1 MTTEMDDVLPT
12 ALDCRKKSAEMEAE
26 KASECMRKR
35 AAAEAE
41 KNCISHI
48 LSSIPYKNVKRPK
61 VNLPRRS
68 NKGAYDDQA
77 SLKARR
83 FVSEH
88 Y

>member
-1 MTTEMDDVLPT
+1 MGIMATEMGDALPT

-48 LSSIPYKNVKRPK
+48 LSSIPYKNVKG
-61 VNLPRRS
+61 RRS
-68 NKGAYDDQA
+68 TCLAVRTRA
-77 SLKARR
+77 HTMIRR
-83 FVSEH
+83 A
-88 Y
+88 